1 MTSTYSIVLR
11 PEPEGGFTVRV
22 PAFPEIVTFGETEA
36 EALEMAKE
44 AIELV
49 IESRHERGEPIAVPD
64 APLFREVTVSA
75 VAA

>member
-1 MTSTYSIVLR
+1 MPSTYSIVLR

-22 PAFPEIVTFGETEA
+22 PAFPEIVTFGENET
-36 EALEMAKE
+36 EALEMARE

-49 IESRHERGEPIAVPD
+49 IESRTERGESIATPD